1 MNKFLSDSTLHKTIR
16 ERDDLTELQKNA
28 LHRKKHAEETFDN
41 WLYNILDEEE
51 RSEAR
56 DILIAEGLVKD

>member
-16 ERDDLTELQKNA
+16 ERSDLTDLQKNA
-28 LHRKKHAEETFDN
+28 LHRKVYAEETFDN